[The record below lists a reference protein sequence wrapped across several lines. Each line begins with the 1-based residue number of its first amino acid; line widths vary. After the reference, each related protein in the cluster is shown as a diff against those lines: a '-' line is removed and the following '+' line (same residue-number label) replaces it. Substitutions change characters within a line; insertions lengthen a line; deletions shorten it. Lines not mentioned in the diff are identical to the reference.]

1 MSKISEEEIQK
12 ILPIKGPSFQEV
24 KNFLEKYNNEYI
36 VIKCGGSVLID
47 KNLFNNF
54 INDISI
60 LNKLGFIPVVIHGG
74 GKRISNKLNDVGIKS
89 NFINGLRVTD
99 QNIINI
105 VEKVLIEFNKDIGES
120 LNIKSSEATQIN
132 SKKSNVIN
140 VVPENKELGFV
151 GIPKRINTEIIED
164 LIRNNKI
171 PVVAPLGL
179 DEKNQVYNINGD
191 TAAGAIAKSLKSRRL
206 LLMTNVEGVLDKEKK
221 DTAGAIRK
229 MAAIFAADV
238 VGYSKLM
245 ASNEKLTLFRLK
257 ETRKITDKIIHQ
269 LNGRIFSTAGDSI
282 MAEFAS
288 PVDAMEAA
296 ISIQKEVSKKAKEI
310 QDNITIEFRIGI
322 NLGDI
327 MTQDNNLYGDNV
339 NIAARLE
346 AIAPVG
352 EITVSE
358 KVYSEVEDKVDVTFK
373 YQGEKKLKNISKKIK
388 VYTSQITTDKKKSV
402 KFQKKPYIIAAI
414 IALFMVVGGVFYF
427 LNNKSSNDIE
437 YTDNSKS
444 VLESFRT
451 DQEGLPTNNNASS
464 NIVFVAL
471 MEFQNQSK
479 VLTGQKIENISKL
492 FSEKLFEEEKISIVK
507 TPQGSENLNPPEVM
521 LIATE
526 SNASFVVNG
535 IISDENNSSFLN
547 LKIYEAKRGSL
558 IINQKISVDEN
569 NSSLIDF
576 TSNFKKDILKK

>member
-1 MSKISEEEIQK
+1 MSE
-12 ILPIKGPSFQEV
+12 
-24 KNFLEKYNNEYI
+24 
-36 VIKCGGSVLID
+36 
-47 KNLFNNF
+47 
-54 INDISI
+54 
-60 LNKLGFIPVVIHGG
+60 
-74 GKRISNKLNDVGIKS
+74 SNK
-89 NFINGLRVTD
+89 
-99 QNIINI
+99 NIY
-105 VEKVLIEFNKDIGES
+105 L
-120 LNIKSSEATQIN
+120 
-132 SKKSNVIN
+132 
-140 VVPENKELGFV
+140 
-151 GIPKRINTEIIED
+151 
-164 LIRNNKI
+164 
-171 PVVAPLGL
+171 
-179 DEKNQVYNINGD
+179 
-191 TAAGAIAKSLKSRRL
+191 
-206 LLMTNVEGVLDKEKK
+206 LDKEKK
-221 DTAGAIRK
+221 DTAGAVRK

-257 ETRKITDKIIHQ
+257 ETRKITDKIIQ
-269 LNGRIFSTAGDSI
+269 ELNGRIFSTAGDSI

-288 PVDAMEAA
+288 PVDAMDAA
-296 ISIQKEVSKKAKEI
+296 ISIQKEVSARAKEI

-358 KVYSEVEDKVDVTFK
+358 KVYLEVEDKVDISFK

-388 VYTSQITTDKKKSV
+388 VYTSQMTTDKKKSV
-402 KFQKKPYIIAAI
+402 KFKKKPYIIASI
-414 IALFMVVGGVFYF
+414 IALFLVVGSVFYF
-427 LNNKSSNDIE
+427 LNSKSSNNIE

-451 DQEGLPTNNNASS
+451 DQENLPNDNIASS

-479 VLTGQKIENISKL
+479 ILTGLEIEDISRL
-492 FSEKLFEEEKISIVK
+492 FSEQLFEEEKISIVK

-535 IISDENNSSFLN
+535 IISDENNASSLN

-558 IINQKISVDEN
+558 IINQKIAITEN
-569 NSSLIDF
+569 NANLIDF

>member
-1 MSKISEEEIQK
+1 MSE
-12 ILPIKGPSFQEV
+12 
-24 KNFLEKYNNEYI
+24 
-36 VIKCGGSVLID
+36 
-47 KNLFNNF
+47 
-54 INDISI
+54 
-60 LNKLGFIPVVIHGG
+60 
-74 GKRISNKLNDVGIKS
+74 SNK
-89 NFINGLRVTD
+89 
-99 QNIINI
+99 NI
-105 VEKVLIEFNKDIGES
+105 
-120 LNIKSSEATQIN
+120 
-132 SKKSNVIN
+132 
-140 VVPENKELGFV
+140 
-151 GIPKRINTEIIED
+151 
-164 LIRNNKI
+164 
-171 PVVAPLGL
+171 
-179 DEKNQVYNINGD
+179 Y
-191 TAAGAIAKSLKSRRL
+191 
-206 LLMTNVEGVLDKEKK
+206 VLDKEKK

-257 ETRKITDKIIHQ
+257 ETRKITDKIIQ
-269 LNGRIFSTAGDSI
+269 ELNGRIFSTAGDSI

-358 KVYSEVEDKVDVTFK
+358 KVYLEVEDKVDVTFK

-388 VYTSQITTDKKKSV
+388 VYTSQITLDKKKSV
-402 KFQKKPYIIAAI
+402 QFTKKPYIIMSI
-414 IALFMVVGGVFYF
+414 ISLFLVLGGAFYF

-451 DQEGLPTNNNASS
+451 DQESLPNNNNVLS

-479 VLTGQKIENISKL
+479 ILTGQEIENISKL
-492 FSEKLFEEEKISIVK
+492 FSEQLFEQEKISIVN

-526 SNASFVVNG
+526 SNATFVVNG

-558 IINQKISVDEN
+558 IINQKISIGEN

>member
-1 MSKISEEEIQK
+1 MSE
-12 ILPIKGPSFQEV
+12 
-24 KNFLEKYNNEYI
+24 
-36 VIKCGGSVLID
+36 
-47 KNLFNNF
+47 
-54 INDISI
+54 
-60 LNKLGFIPVVIHGG
+60 
-74 GKRISNKLNDVGIKS
+74 SNK
-89 NFINGLRVTD
+89 
-99 QNIINI
+99 NI
-105 VEKVLIEFNKDIGES
+105 
-120 LNIKSSEATQIN
+120 
-132 SKKSNVIN
+132 
-140 VVPENKELGFV
+140 
-151 GIPKRINTEIIED
+151 
-164 LIRNNKI
+164 
-171 PVVAPLGL
+171 
-179 DEKNQVYNINGD
+179 Y
-191 TAAGAIAKSLKSRRL
+191 
-206 LLMTNVEGVLDKEKK
+206 VLDKEKK
-221 DTAGAIRK
+221 DTSGAVRK

-257 ETRKITDKIIHQ
+257 ETRKITDKIIQ
-269 LNGRIFSTAGDSI
+269 ELNGRIFSTAGDSI

-358 KVYSEVEDKVDVTFK
+358 KVYLEVEDKVDITFK

-388 VYTSQITTDKKKSV
+388 VYTSQMTTDKKKSV
-402 KFQKKPYIIAAI
+402 KFQNKPYIILAI
-414 IALFMVVGGVFYF
+414 ISLSLIIGGAFYF
-427 LNNKSSNDIE
+427 LNNKASNDIE

-444 VLESFRT
+444 VLESFRN
-451 DQEGLPTNNNASS
+451 DQESLPNNNNVSS
-464 NIVFVAL
+464 NIIFVAL

-479 VLTGQKIENISKL
+479 VLTGQEIENISKL
-492 FSEKLFEEEKISIVK
+492 FSEYLFEEEKISIVK

-526 SNASFVVNG
+526 SNAAFVVNG

-558 IINQKISVDEN
+558 IINQKISIGEN
-569 NSSLIDF
+569 NGNLIDF
-576 TSNFKKDILKK
+576 TSSFKEDILKK

>member
-1 MSKISEEEIQK
+1 MSE
-12 ILPIKGPSFQEV
+12 
-24 KNFLEKYNNEYI
+24 
-36 VIKCGGSVLID
+36 
-47 KNLFNNF
+47 
-54 INDISI
+54 
-60 LNKLGFIPVVIHGG
+60 
-74 GKRISNKLNDVGIKS
+74 SNK
-89 NFINGLRVTD
+89 
-99 QNIINI
+99 NI
-105 VEKVLIEFNKDIGES
+105 
-120 LNIKSSEATQIN
+120 
-132 SKKSNVIN
+132 
-140 VVPENKELGFV
+140 
-151 GIPKRINTEIIED
+151 
-164 LIRNNKI
+164 
-171 PVVAPLGL
+171 
-179 DEKNQVYNINGD
+179 Y
-191 TAAGAIAKSLKSRRL
+191 
-206 LLMTNVEGVLDKEKK
+206 VLDKEKK

-257 ETRKITDKIIHQ
+257 ETRKITDKIIHE

-296 ISIQKEVSKKAKEI
+296 ISIQKEISKKAKEI

-358 KVYSEVEDKVDVTFK
+358 KVYLEVEDKVDISFK

-388 VYTSQITTDKKKSV
+388 VYTSQMTTDKKKSV

-451 DQEGLPTNNNASS
+451 DQESLPNNNNASS

-479 VLTGQKIENISKL
+479 ILTGQEIENISKL

-535 IISDENNSSFLN
+535 IISDENNASFLN

-558 IINQKISVDEN
+558 IINQKISITEN
-569 NSSLIDF
+569 NGNLIDF
-576 TSNFKKDILKK
+576 TSNFKKDIMK

>member
-1 MSKISEEEIQK
+1 MSE
-12 ILPIKGPSFQEV
+12 
-24 KNFLEKYNNEYI
+24 
-36 VIKCGGSVLID
+36 
-47 KNLFNNF
+47 
-54 INDISI
+54 
-60 LNKLGFIPVVIHGG
+60 
-74 GKRISNKLNDVGIKS
+74 SNK
-89 NFINGLRVTD
+89 
-99 QNIINI
+99 NI
-105 VEKVLIEFNKDIGES
+105 
-120 LNIKSSEATQIN
+120 
-132 SKKSNVIN
+132 
-140 VVPENKELGFV
+140 
-151 GIPKRINTEIIED
+151 
-164 LIRNNKI
+164 
-171 PVVAPLGL
+171 
-179 DEKNQVYNINGD
+179 Y
-191 TAAGAIAKSLKSRRL
+191 
-206 LLMTNVEGVLDKEKK
+206 VLDKEKK

-238 VGYSKLM
+238 VGYRKLM

-257 ETRKITDKIIHQ
+257 ETRKITDKIIQ
-269 LNGRIFSTAGDSI
+269 ELNGRIFSTAGDSI

-358 KVYSEVEDKVDVTFK
+358 KVYLEVEDKVDIAFK

-388 VYTSQITTDKKKSV
+388 VYTSQITVDKNKSV
-402 KFQKKPYIIAAI
+402 KSQKKLYIIAAMV
-414 IALFMVVGGVFYF
+414 ASFLVVVGGTFYF
-427 LNNKSSNDIE
+427 LNNKANNDIE

-451 DQEGLPTNNNASS
+451 DQGSLPNNNNASS

-479 VLTGQKIENISKL
+479 ILTGQEIENVSKL
-492 FSEKLFEEEKISIVK
+492 FSEQLFEEEKISIVK

-535 IISDENNSSFLN
+535 IVSDENNSSFLN

-558 IINQKISVDEN
+558 IINQKISIGESTGN
-569 NSSLIDF
+569 LIDF

>member
-1 MSKISEEEIQK
+1 MSE
-12 ILPIKGPSFQEV
+12 
-24 KNFLEKYNNEYI
+24 
-36 VIKCGGSVLID
+36 
-47 KNLFNNF
+47 
-54 INDISI
+54 
-60 LNKLGFIPVVIHGG
+60 
-74 GKRISNKLNDVGIKS
+74 SNK
-89 NFINGLRVTD
+89 
-99 QNIINI
+99 NI
-105 VEKVLIEFNKDIGES
+105 
-120 LNIKSSEATQIN
+120 
-132 SKKSNVIN
+132 
-140 VVPENKELGFV
+140 
-151 GIPKRINTEIIED
+151 
-164 LIRNNKI
+164 
-171 PVVAPLGL
+171 
-179 DEKNQVYNINGD
+179 Y
-191 TAAGAIAKSLKSRRL
+191 
-206 LLMTNVEGVLDKEKK
+206 VLDKEKK

-257 ETRKITDKIIHQ
+257 ETRKITDKIIQ
-269 LNGRIFSTAGDSI
+269 ELNGRIFSTAGDSI

-358 KVYSEVEDKVDVTFK
+358 KVYLEVEDKVDISFK

-388 VYTSQITTDKKKSV
+388 VYTSQMTTDKKKSV
-402 KFQKKPYIIAAI
+402 KFQKKPYIIMAI

-451 DQEGLPTNNNASS
+451 DQESLPNNNNASS

-479 VLTGQKIENISKL
+479 ILTGQEIENISKL

-558 IINQKISVDEN
+558 IINQKISIMKIN
-569 NSSLIDF
+569 GNLIDF

>member
-1 MSKISEEEIQK
+1 MSE
-12 ILPIKGPSFQEV
+12 
-24 KNFLEKYNNEYI
+24 
-36 VIKCGGSVLID
+36 
-47 KNLFNNF
+47 
-54 INDISI
+54 
-60 LNKLGFIPVVIHGG
+60 
-74 GKRISNKLNDVGIKS
+74 SNK
-89 NFINGLRVTD
+89 
-99 QNIINI
+99 NI
-105 VEKVLIEFNKDIGES
+105 
-120 LNIKSSEATQIN
+120 
-132 SKKSNVIN
+132 
-140 VVPENKELGFV
+140 
-151 GIPKRINTEIIED
+151 
-164 LIRNNKI
+164 
-171 PVVAPLGL
+171 
-179 DEKNQVYNINGD
+179 Y
-191 TAAGAIAKSLKSRRL
+191 
-206 LLMTNVEGVLDKEKK
+206 VLDKEKK

-257 ETRKITDKIIHQ
+257 ETRKITDKIIQ
-269 LNGRIFSTAGDSI
+269 ELNGRIFSTAGDSI

-296 ISIQKEVSKKAKEI
+296 ISIQKEVSTKAKEI

-358 KVYSEVEDKVDVTFK
+358 KVYLEVEDKVDITFK

-388 VYTSQITTDKKKSV
+388 VYTSQMTTDNKKSV
-402 KFQKKPYIIAAI
+402 KFQKKPYIISAI
-414 IALFMVVGGVFYF
+414 ITLFMVSGGVFYF

-451 DQEGLPTNNNASS
+451 DQDSAPNNNTASS
-464 NIVFVAL
+464 NIIFVAL

-479 VLTGQKIENISKL
+479 ILTGQEIENISKL
-492 FSEKLFEEEKISIVK
+492 FSEQLFEEEKISIVK

-558 IINQKISVDEN
+558 IINQKISIDKN
-569 NSSLIDF
+569 NGNLIDF
-576 TSNFKKDILKK
+576 TSNLKKDLLKK

>member
-1 MSKISEEEIQK
+1 MSE
-12 ILPIKGPSFQEV
+12 
-24 KNFLEKYNNEYI
+24 
-36 VIKCGGSVLID
+36 
-47 KNLFNNF
+47 
-54 INDISI
+54 
-60 LNKLGFIPVVIHGG
+60 
-74 GKRISNKLNDVGIKS
+74 SNK
-89 NFINGLRVTD
+89 
-99 QNIINI
+99 NI
-105 VEKVLIEFNKDIGES
+105 
-120 LNIKSSEATQIN
+120 
-132 SKKSNVIN
+132 
-140 VVPENKELGFV
+140 
-151 GIPKRINTEIIED
+151 
-164 LIRNNKI
+164 
-171 PVVAPLGL
+171 
-179 DEKNQVYNINGD
+179 Y
-191 TAAGAIAKSLKSRRL
+191 
-206 LLMTNVEGVLDKEKK
+206 VLDKEKK
-221 DTAGAIRK
+221 DTSGAVRK

-257 ETRKITDKIIHQ
+257 ETRKITDKIIQ
-269 LNGRIFSTAGDSI
+269 ELNGRIFSTAGDSI

-358 KVYSEVEDKVDVTFK
+358 KVYLEVEDKVDVTFK

-388 VYTSQITTDKKKSV
+388 VYTSQMTIDKKKSV
-402 KFQKKPYIIAAI
+402 KFQKKPYIIISI
-414 IALFMVVGGVFYF
+414 IALFLVVGSVFYF
-427 LNNKSSNDIE
+427 LNNQLSNDIE

-451 DQEGLPTNNNASS
+451 DQESLPNNNSATS

-479 VLTGQKIENISKL
+479 ILTGQEIENISKL
-492 FSEKLFEEEKISIVK
+492 FSEQLFEEGKISIVK

-535 IISDENNSSFLN
+535 IISDENNASFLN

-558 IINQKISVDEN
+558 IINQKTPITEN
-569 NSSLIDF
+569 NGSLIDF
-576 TSNFKKDILKK
+576 TSNFKKDIMKK

>member
-1 MSKISEEEIQK
+1 MSE
-12 ILPIKGPSFQEV
+12 
-24 KNFLEKYNNEYI
+24 
-36 VIKCGGSVLID
+36 
-47 KNLFNNF
+47 
-54 INDISI
+54 
-60 LNKLGFIPVVIHGG
+60 
-74 GKRISNKLNDVGIKS
+74 SNK
-89 NFINGLRVTD
+89 
-99 QNIINI
+99 NI
-105 VEKVLIEFNKDIGES
+105 
-120 LNIKSSEATQIN
+120 
-132 SKKSNVIN
+132 
-140 VVPENKELGFV
+140 
-151 GIPKRINTEIIED
+151 
-164 LIRNNKI
+164 
-171 PVVAPLGL
+171 
-179 DEKNQVYNINGD
+179 Y
-191 TAAGAIAKSLKSRRL
+191 
-206 LLMTNVEGVLDKEKK
+206 VLDKEKK

-257 ETRKITDKIIHQ
+257 ETRKITDKIIQ
-269 LNGRIFSTAGDSI
+269 ELNGRIFSTAGDSI

-296 ISIQKEVSKKAKEI
+296 ISIQKEVSTKAKEI

-358 KVYSEVEDKVDVTFK
+358 KVYLEVEDKVDITFK

-388 VYTSQITTDKKKSV
+388 VYTSQMTTDNKKSV
-402 KFQKKPYIIAAI
+402 KFQKKPYIISAI
-414 IALFMVVGGVFYF
+414 ITLFMVSGGVFYF

-451 DQEGLPTNNNASS
+451 DQDSAPNNNTASS
-464 NIVFVAL
+464 NIIFVAL

-479 VLTGQKIENISKL
+479 ILTGQEIENITKL
-492 FSEKLFEEEKISIVK
+492 FSEQLFEKEKISIVK

-558 IINQKISVDEN
+558 IINQKISITEN
-569 NSSLIDF
+569 NRNLIDF

>member
-1 MSKISEEEIQK
+1 MTE
-12 ILPIKGPSFQEV
+12 
-24 KNFLEKYNNEYI
+24 
-36 VIKCGGSVLID
+36 
-47 KNLFNNF
+47 
-54 INDISI
+54 
-60 LNKLGFIPVVIHGG
+60 
-74 GKRISNKLNDVGIKS
+74 SNK
-89 NFINGLRVTD
+89 
-99 QNIINI
+99 NI
-105 VEKVLIEFNKDIGES
+105 
-120 LNIKSSEATQIN
+120 
-132 SKKSNVIN
+132 
-140 VVPENKELGFV
+140 
-151 GIPKRINTEIIED
+151 
-164 LIRNNKI
+164 
-171 PVVAPLGL
+171 
-179 DEKNQVYNINGD
+179 Y
-191 TAAGAIAKSLKSRRL
+191 
-206 LLMTNVEGVLDKEKK
+206 VLDKEKK

-257 ETRKITDKIIHQ
+257 ETRKITDKIIHE

-296 ISIQKEVSKKAKEI
+296 ISIQKEISKKAKEI

-358 KVYSEVEDKVDVTFK
+358 KVYLEVEDKVDISFK

-388 VYTSQITTDKKKSV
+388 VYTSQMTTDKKKSL
-402 KFQKKPYIIAAI
+402 KFQKKPYIIFAI

-451 DQEGLPTNNNASS
+451 DQESLPNNNSASS

-479 VLTGQKIENISKL
+479 ILTGQEIENISKL
-492 FSEKLFEEEKISIVK
+492 FSEQLFEEEKISIVN

-535 IISDENNSSFLN
+535 IISDENNASFLN

-558 IINQKISVDEN
+558 IINQKISISEN
-569 NSSLIDF
+569 NGNLIDF

>member
-1 MSKISEEEIQK
+1 MSE
-12 ILPIKGPSFQEV
+12 
-24 KNFLEKYNNEYI
+24 
-36 VIKCGGSVLID
+36 
-47 KNLFNNF
+47 
-54 INDISI
+54 
-60 LNKLGFIPVVIHGG
+60 
-74 GKRISNKLNDVGIKS
+74 SNK
-89 NFINGLRVTD
+89 
-99 QNIINI
+99 NI
-105 VEKVLIEFNKDIGES
+105 
-120 LNIKSSEATQIN
+120 
-132 SKKSNVIN
+132 
-140 VVPENKELGFV
+140 
-151 GIPKRINTEIIED
+151 
-164 LIRNNKI
+164 
-171 PVVAPLGL
+171 
-179 DEKNQVYNINGD
+179 Y
-191 TAAGAIAKSLKSRRL
+191 
-206 LLMTNVEGVLDKEKK
+206 VLDKEKK

-257 ETRKITDKIIHQ
+257 ETRKITDKIIQ
-269 LNGRIFSTAGDSI
+269 ELNGRIFSTAGDSI

-310 QDNITIEFRIGI
+310 MDNITIEFRIGI

-358 KVYSEVEDKVDVTFK
+358 KVYLEVEDKVDITFK

-388 VYTSQITTDKKKSV
+388 VYTSQITTDNKKSV
-402 KFQKKPYIIAAI
+402 KFQKKPYIISTI
-414 IALFMVVGGVFYF
+414 IVLLLVVGSIFYF
-427 LNNKSSNDIE
+427 LNNKSSNNIV

-451 DQEGLPTNNNASS
+451 DQESLPNNNNASN

-479 VLTGQKIENISKL
+479 ILTGQEIENISKL
-492 FSEKLFEEEKISIVK
+492 FSEQLFEEEKISIVK

-558 IINQKISVDEN
+558 IINQKISITEN
-569 NSSLIDF
+569 NGNLIDF

>member
-1 MSKISEEEIQK
+1 MSE
-12 ILPIKGPSFQEV
+12 
-24 KNFLEKYNNEYI
+24 
-36 VIKCGGSVLID
+36 
-47 KNLFNNF
+47 
-54 INDISI
+54 
-60 LNKLGFIPVVIHGG
+60 
-74 GKRISNKLNDVGIKS
+74 SNK
-89 NFINGLRVTD
+89 
-99 QNIINI
+99 NI
-105 VEKVLIEFNKDIGES
+105 
-120 LNIKSSEATQIN
+120 
-132 SKKSNVIN
+132 
-140 VVPENKELGFV
+140 
-151 GIPKRINTEIIED
+151 
-164 LIRNNKI
+164 
-171 PVVAPLGL
+171 
-179 DEKNQVYNINGD
+179 Y
-191 TAAGAIAKSLKSRRL
+191 
-206 LLMTNVEGVLDKEKK
+206 VLDKETK

-257 ETRKITDKIIHQ
+257 ETRKITDKIIQ
-269 LNGRIFSTAGDSI
+269 ELNGRIFSTAGDSI

-288 PVDAMEAA
+288 PVDAVEAA
-296 ISIQKEVSKKAKEI
+296 ISIQKEVSRKAKET
-310 QDNITIEFRIGI
+310 QDNIIIEFRIGI

-346 AIAPVG
+346 AIAPLG

-358 KVYSEVEDKVDVTFK
+358 KVYLEVEDKVDITFK

-388 VYTSQITTDKKKSV
+388 VYTSQMTTDKKKSI
-402 KFQKKPYIIAAI
+402 KFQNKLYIIMTI
-414 IALFMVVGGVFYF
+414 ISLLLIVGGAFYF

-444 VLESFRT
+444 VLESFRN
-451 DQEGLPTNNNASS
+451 DKESLPNNNNVSS
-464 NIVFVAL
+464 NIIFVAL

-479 VLTGQKIENISKL
+479 VLTGQEIENISKL
-492 FSEKLFEEEKISIVK
+492 FSEYLFEEEKISIVK

-526 SNASFVVNG
+526 SNAAFVVNG

-558 IINQKISVDEN
+558 IINQKISIGQN
-569 NSSLIDF
+569 NGSLIDF

>member
-1 MSKISEEEIQK
+1 MTETN
-12 ILPIKGPSFQEV
+12 
-24 KNFLEKYNNEYI
+24 KNIY
-36 VIKCGGSVLID
+36 
-47 KNLFNNF
+47 
-54 INDISI
+54 
-60 LNKLGFIPVVIHGG
+60 
-74 GKRISNKLNDVGIKS
+74 
-89 NFINGLRVTD
+89 
-99 QNIINI
+99 
-105 VEKVLIEFNKDIGES
+105 
-120 LNIKSSEATQIN
+120 
-132 SKKSNVIN
+132 
-140 VVPENKELGFV
+140 
-151 GIPKRINTEIIED
+151 
-164 LIRNNKI
+164 
-171 PVVAPLGL
+171 
-179 DEKNQVYNINGD
+179 
-191 TAAGAIAKSLKSRRL
+191 
-206 LLMTNVEGVLDKEKK
+206 VLDKEKK

-257 ETRKITDKIIHQ
+257 ETRKITDKIIQ
-269 LNGRIFSTAGDSI
+269 ELNGRIFSTAGDSI

-310 QDNITIEFRIGI
+310 QDNITIEFRVGI

-358 KVYSEVEDKVDVTFK
+358 KVYREVEDKVDISFK

-388 VYTSQITTDKKKSV
+388 VYTSQMTIEKKKSV
-402 KFQKKPYIIAAI
+402 KFQKKPYIISSI
-414 IALFMVVGGVFYF
+414 IALFIAVGGVFYF
-427 LNNKSSNDIE
+427 LNNKLSNDIE

-444 VLESFRT
+444 VLENFRT
-451 DQEGLPTNNNASS
+451 EQEILPNNNSASS

-479 VLTGQKIENISKL
+479 ILTGQEIEDISRL
-492 FSEKLFEEEKISIVK
+492 FSDQLFEEEKISIVK
-507 TPQGSENLNPPEVM
+507 TPKGSENLNPPEVM

-535 IISDENNSSFLN
+535 IISDENNASFLN

-558 IINQKISVDEN
+558 IINQKIAITEN
-569 NSSLIDF
+569 NSNLIDF

>member
-1 MSKISEEEIQK
+1 MSE
-12 ILPIKGPSFQEV
+12 
-24 KNFLEKYNNEYI
+24 
-36 VIKCGGSVLID
+36 
-47 KNLFNNF
+47 
-54 INDISI
+54 
-60 LNKLGFIPVVIHGG
+60 
-74 GKRISNKLNDVGIKS
+74 SNK
-89 NFINGLRVTD
+89 
-99 QNIINI
+99 NI
-105 VEKVLIEFNKDIGES
+105 
-120 LNIKSSEATQIN
+120 
-132 SKKSNVIN
+132 
-140 VVPENKELGFV
+140 
-151 GIPKRINTEIIED
+151 
-164 LIRNNKI
+164 
-171 PVVAPLGL
+171 
-179 DEKNQVYNINGD
+179 Y
-191 TAAGAIAKSLKSRRL
+191 
-206 LLMTNVEGVLDKEKK
+206 VLDKEKK

-257 ETRKITDKIIHQ
+257 ETRKITDKIIHE

-310 QDNITIEFRIGI
+310 QDNITIEFRVGI

-358 KVYSEVEDKVDVTFK
+358 KVYLEVEDKVDISFK

-388 VYTSQITTDKKKSV
+388 VYTSQMTTDKKKSV
-402 KFQKKPYIIAAI
+402 KFQKKPYVRSAI

-451 DQEGLPTNNNASS
+451 DQESLPNNNNVSS

-479 VLTGQKIENISKL
+479 ILTGQEIENVSKL
-492 FSEKLFEEEKISIVK
+492 FSEQLFEEEKISIVK

-535 IISDENNSSFLN
+535 IISDENNASFLN

-558 IINQKISVDEN
+558 IINQKISISEN
-569 NSSLIDF
+569 NGNLIDF

>member
-1 MSKISEEEIQK
+1 MSE
-12 ILPIKGPSFQEV
+12 
-24 KNFLEKYNNEYI
+24 
-36 VIKCGGSVLID
+36 
-47 KNLFNNF
+47 
-54 INDISI
+54 
-60 LNKLGFIPVVIHGG
+60 
-74 GKRISNKLNDVGIKS
+74 SNK
-89 NFINGLRVTD
+89 
-99 QNIINI
+99 NI
-105 VEKVLIEFNKDIGES
+105 
-120 LNIKSSEATQIN
+120 
-132 SKKSNVIN
+132 
-140 VVPENKELGFV
+140 
-151 GIPKRINTEIIED
+151 
-164 LIRNNKI
+164 
-171 PVVAPLGL
+171 
-179 DEKNQVYNINGD
+179 Y
-191 TAAGAIAKSLKSRRL
+191 
-206 LLMTNVEGVLDKEKK
+206 VLDKEKK
-221 DTAGAIRK
+221 DTSGAIRK

-257 ETRKITDKIIHQ
+257 ETRKITDKIIQ
-269 LNGRIFSTAGDSI
+269 ELNGRIFSTAGDSI

-310 QDNITIEFRIGI
+310 QDNITIEFRVGI

-358 KVYSEVEDKVDVTFK
+358 KVYLEVEDKVDISFK

-388 VYTSQITTDKKKSV
+388 VYTSQMTTDAKKSV
-402 KFQKKPYIIAAI
+402 KFQKKSYIISAI
-414 IALFMVVGGVFYF
+414 IALFMVAGGVFY
-427 LNNKSSNDIE
+427 LLSNKPSNDIE

-451 DQEGLPTNNNASS
+451 DQESLPNNNNASS

-479 VLTGQKIENISKL
+479 ILTGQEIENISKL
-492 FSEKLFEEEKISIVK
+492 FSEQLFEEEKISIVK

-558 IINQKISVDEN
+558 IINQKISIDEN
-569 NSSLIDF
+569 NGSLIDF

>member
-1 MSKISEEEIQK
+1 MSE
-12 ILPIKGPSFQEV
+12 
-24 KNFLEKYNNEYI
+24 
-36 VIKCGGSVLID
+36 
-47 KNLFNNF
+47 
-54 INDISI
+54 
-60 LNKLGFIPVVIHGG
+60 
-74 GKRISNKLNDVGIKS
+74 SNK
-89 NFINGLRVTD
+89 
-99 QNIINI
+99 NI
-105 VEKVLIEFNKDIGES
+105 
-120 LNIKSSEATQIN
+120 
-132 SKKSNVIN
+132 
-140 VVPENKELGFV
+140 
-151 GIPKRINTEIIED
+151 
-164 LIRNNKI
+164 
-171 PVVAPLGL
+171 
-179 DEKNQVYNINGD
+179 Y
-191 TAAGAIAKSLKSRRL
+191 
-206 LLMTNVEGVLDKEKK
+206 VLDKEKK

-257 ETRKITDKIIHQ
+257 ETRKVTDKVIQ
-269 LNGRIFSTAGDSI
+269 ELNGRIFSTAGDSI

-296 ISIQKEVSKKAKEI
+296 ISIQKEVTKKAKEI

-327 MTQDNNLYGDNV
+327 MTQDDNLYGDNV

-358 KVYSEVEDKVDVTFK
+358 KVYLEVEDKVGINFK

-388 VYTSQITTDKKKSV
+388 VYTSQMTTDKKKSV
-402 KFQKKPYIIAAI
+402 KFQKKPYIILAF
-414 IALFMVVGGVFYF
+414 IALFSVGGSVFYF
-427 LNNKSSNDIE
+427 LNNQSSNDIE

-451 DQEGLPTNNNASS
+451 DQESLPNNNNASS

-479 VLTGQKIENISKL
+479 ILTGQEIENISKL
-492 FSEKLFEEEKISIVK
+492 FSEKLFEEENISIVK

-558 IINQKISVDEN
+558 IINQKIAIDEN
-569 NSSLIDF
+569 NGSLIDF

>member
-1 MSKISEEEIQK
+1 MSE
-12 ILPIKGPSFQEV
+12 
-24 KNFLEKYNNEYI
+24 
-36 VIKCGGSVLID
+36 
-47 KNLFNNF
+47 
-54 INDISI
+54 
-60 LNKLGFIPVVIHGG
+60 
-74 GKRISNKLNDVGIKS
+74 SNK
-89 NFINGLRVTD
+89 
-99 QNIINI
+99 NI
-105 VEKVLIEFNKDIGES
+105 
-120 LNIKSSEATQIN
+120 
-132 SKKSNVIN
+132 
-140 VVPENKELGFV
+140 
-151 GIPKRINTEIIED
+151 
-164 LIRNNKI
+164 
-171 PVVAPLGL
+171 
-179 DEKNQVYNINGD
+179 Y
-191 TAAGAIAKSLKSRRL
+191 
-206 LLMTNVEGVLDKEKK
+206 VLDKEKK

-257 ETRKITDKIIHQ
+257 ETRKITDKIIHE

-296 ISIQKEVSKKAKEI
+296 ISIQKEISKKAKEI

-358 KVYSEVEDKVDVTFK
+358 KVYLEVEDKVDISFK

-388 VYTSQITTDKKKSV
+388 VYTSQMTTDKKKSV
-402 KFQKKPYIIAAI
+402 KFQKKPYIISAI
-414 IALFMVVGGVFYF
+414 IALFMVGGGVFYL

-451 DQEGLPTNNNASS
+451 DQESLPNNNNASS

-479 VLTGQKIENISKL
+479 ILTGQEIENISKL

-535 IISDENNSSFLN
+535 IISDENNASFLN

-558 IINQKISVDEN
+558 IINQKISISEN
-569 NSSLIDF
+569 NGNLIDF

>member
-1 MSKISEEEIQK
+1 MSE
-12 ILPIKGPSFQEV
+12 
-24 KNFLEKYNNEYI
+24 
-36 VIKCGGSVLID
+36 
-47 KNLFNNF
+47 
-54 INDISI
+54 
-60 LNKLGFIPVVIHGG
+60 
-74 GKRISNKLNDVGIKS
+74 SNK
-89 NFINGLRVTD
+89 
-99 QNIINI
+99 NI
-105 VEKVLIEFNKDIGES
+105 
-120 LNIKSSEATQIN
+120 
-132 SKKSNVIN
+132 
-140 VVPENKELGFV
+140 
-151 GIPKRINTEIIED
+151 
-164 LIRNNKI
+164 
-171 PVVAPLGL
+171 
-179 DEKNQVYNINGD
+179 Y
-191 TAAGAIAKSLKSRRL
+191 
-206 LLMTNVEGVLDKEKK
+206 VLDKEKK

-257 ETRKITDKIIHQ
+257 ETRKITDKIIQ
-269 LNGRIFSTAGDSI
+269 ELNGRIFSTAGDSI

-296 ISIQKEVSKKAKEI
+296 ISIQNEVSTKAKEI

-358 KVYSEVEDKVDVTFK
+358 KVYLEVEDKVDVTFK

-388 VYTSQITTDKKKSV
+388 VYTSQMTTDKKKSV
-402 KFQKKPYIIAAI
+402 KFQKKPYIISAI
-414 IALFMVVGGVFYF
+414 IALFMVAGGVFYF
-427 LNNKSSNDIE
+427 LNNKSSNNLV

-451 DQEGLPTNNNASS
+451 DQERLPNNNNALS

-479 VLTGQKIENISKL
+479 ILTGQEIENISKL
-492 FSEKLFEEEKISIVK
+492 FSEQLFEEEKISIVK

-535 IISDENNSSFLN
+535 IISDENNASFLS

-558 IINQKISVDEN
+558 IINQKISIHEN
-569 NSSLIDF
+569 NGSLIDF
-576 TSNFKKDILKK
+576 TSNFKKDILK

>member
-1 MSKISEEEIQK
+1 MSE
-12 ILPIKGPSFQEV
+12 
-24 KNFLEKYNNEYI
+24 
-36 VIKCGGSVLID
+36 
-47 KNLFNNF
+47 
-54 INDISI
+54 
-60 LNKLGFIPVVIHGG
+60 
-74 GKRISNKLNDVGIKS
+74 SNK
-89 NFINGLRVTD
+89 
-99 QNIINI
+99 NI
-105 VEKVLIEFNKDIGES
+105 
-120 LNIKSSEATQIN
+120 
-132 SKKSNVIN
+132 
-140 VVPENKELGFV
+140 
-151 GIPKRINTEIIED
+151 
-164 LIRNNKI
+164 
-171 PVVAPLGL
+171 
-179 DEKNQVYNINGD
+179 Y
-191 TAAGAIAKSLKSRRL
+191 
-206 LLMTNVEGVLDKEKK
+206 VLDKEKK

-257 ETRKITDKIIHQ
+257 ETRKITDKIIHE

-310 QDNITIEFRIGI
+310 QDNITIEFRVGI

-358 KVYSEVEDKVDVTFK
+358 KVYLEVEDKVDISFK

-388 VYTSQITTDKKKSV
+388 VYTSQMTTDKKKSV
-402 KFQKKPYIIAAI
+402 KFQKKPYIIATI
-414 IALFMVVGGVFYF
+414 IALFMVAGGVFYL
-427 LNNKSSNDIE
+427 LNNKPSNDIE

-451 DQEGLPTNNNASS
+451 DQESLPNNNNASS

-479 VLTGQKIENISKL
+479 ILTGQEIENISKL

-535 IISDENNSSFLN
+535 IISDENNASFLN

-558 IINQKISVDEN
+558 IINQKIPVDEN

>member
-1 MSKISEEEIQK
+1 MSE
-12 ILPIKGPSFQEV
+12 
-24 KNFLEKYNNEYI
+24 
-36 VIKCGGSVLID
+36 
-47 KNLFNNF
+47 
-54 INDISI
+54 
-60 LNKLGFIPVVIHGG
+60 
-74 GKRISNKLNDVGIKS
+74 SNK
-89 NFINGLRVTD
+89 
-99 QNIINI
+99 NI
-105 VEKVLIEFNKDIGES
+105 
-120 LNIKSSEATQIN
+120 
-132 SKKSNVIN
+132 
-140 VVPENKELGFV
+140 
-151 GIPKRINTEIIED
+151 
-164 LIRNNKI
+164 
-171 PVVAPLGL
+171 
-179 DEKNQVYNINGD
+179 Y
-191 TAAGAIAKSLKSRRL
+191 
-206 LLMTNVEGVLDKEKK
+206 VLDKEKK

-257 ETRKITDKIIHQ
+257 ETRKITDKIIHE

-310 QDNITIEFRIGI
+310 QDNITIEFRVGI

-358 KVYSEVEDKVDVTFK
+358 KVYLEVEDKVDISFK

-388 VYTSQITTDKKKSV
+388 VYTSQMTTDKKKSV
-402 KFQKKPYIIAAI
+402 KFQKKPYIISAI
-414 IALFMVVGGVFYF
+414 IALFMVGGGVFYL
-427 LNNKSSNDIE
+427 LNNKPSNDIE

-451 DQEGLPTNNNASS
+451 DQESLPNNNNASS

-479 VLTGQKIENISKL
+479 ILTGQEIENISKL